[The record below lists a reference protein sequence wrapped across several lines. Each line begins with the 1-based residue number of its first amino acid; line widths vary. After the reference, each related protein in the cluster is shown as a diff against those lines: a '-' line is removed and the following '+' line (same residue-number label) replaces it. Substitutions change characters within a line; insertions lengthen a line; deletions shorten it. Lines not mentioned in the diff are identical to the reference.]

1 MHMNG
6 QTSVTLWRPVGPKEL
21 DLIRQSGMR
30 AFPPRLPEQ
39 PIFYPVL
46 TESYAVKIARD
57 WNVPASG
64 KGYVTRFRVAKAFLD
79 RYQIHEAGGKDHSEY
94 WIPAEDLGKL
104 NDAIVGEIE
113 VVAEFG

>member
-1 MHMNG
+1 MAEMAA
-6 QTSVTLWRPVGPKEL
+6 VTLWRPVGPKEL

-46 TESYAVKIARD
+46 SAVYAVKFTRD

-64 KGYVTRFRVAKAFLD
+64 NRTNPL
-79 RYQIHEAGGKDHSEY
+79 SS
-94 WIPAEDLGKL
+94 KL
-104 NDAIVGEIE
+104 LT
-113 VVAEFG
+113 